1 MNRHLNLAIIVACA
15 ALTSVAYGQN
25 QTPSGPPTGAPS
37 AQSEPGQQ
45 QSPQTPQTSP
55 ATPGEESSVS
65 ITGCLTKGTAGG
77 NYVITDQKSGEK
89 YPFSGPAQLD
99 KFVNQTVTLSGA
111 MATQGADK
119 AFRPQRIAPVATTCE
134 KAQ

>member
-1 MNRHLNLAIIVACA
+1 MNRSLNLAIVVACA
-15 ALTSVAYGQN
+15 ALTSAAYAQN
-25 QTPSGPPTGAPS
+25 QNPGEPPTAPP
-37 AQSEPGQQ
+37 AQSQ
-45 QSPQTPQTSP
+45 QSPQTRQAPQTSP
-55 ATPGEESSVS
+55 ATPGEQSSVS
-65 ITGCLTKGTAGG
+65 ITGCLTKGTAAG

-111 MATQGADK
+111 MTTQGADK
-119 AFRPQRIAPVATTCE
+119 AFQPQRIAPVSTTCE